1 MKLSDRIKRVR
12 EANNLTQEEVA
23 FKLNISASAY
33 GQIERK
39 ASASSYNTLCKIA
52 NALDIPI
59 LFLLDVESLEFL
71 KNKL

>member
-1 MKLSDRIKRVR
+1 MILAERIKRIR
-12 EANNLTQEEVA
+12 EVKNLTQEEVA

-39 ASASSYNTLCKIA
+39 ANTSSYSTLCKIA
-52 NALDIPI
+52 NVLEIPI
-59 LFLLDVESLEFL
+59 LFLLDVESSEFL